1 MSKTIHKLIKAVII
15 STNAFLAA
23 SIAMAERR
31 EPDRVFNGHHAP
43 VAGIAGIDAATS
55 SRPSALSV
63 DTSGKV
69 ILWDTATSDIAW
81 EAQLGPTSAS
91 GMVWVAPS
99 TDGKSA
105 VILRNHSPANI
116 YNLQSGAVIQ
126 TLRVP
131 DTATDE
137 RWISGAFSSDSR
149 RVVVMSMDRDIRL
162 FDVETGLQTA
172 AIEKP
177 HAGEDE
183 RGGLVGFSKDG
194 LFVTA
199 FTNEAISIYDATTL
213 VVVKSLPIASLGQL
227 FYARFSHDMRLIA
240 LATETDIFLI
250 NTETLETMFKIKK
263 PTEGYPHGLWTATM
277 EFDAQSLNLRV
288 LHISMDGPFIGQYEI
303 INTLSGITTLTERIN
318 GEMFWP
324 DDGTNEWFFA
334 TWLMP
339 SSNILITGR
348 GQSDRDSL
356 AIWKLPTP

>member
-1 MSKTIHKLIKAVII
+1 MLIPVNKLILALFV
-15 STNAFLAA
+15 NATFFLL
-23 SIAMAERR
+23 SGIAKAERR

-43 VAGIAGIDAATS
+43 VAGIAGIDATGS
-55 SRPSALSV
+55 SRPLTLSV

-99 TDGKSA
+99 PDGKSA